1 MATIRFVREPGF
13 TYDLFFCFVLYFN
26 KEFCMTNFIIQSKAK
41 QDREYLNRV
50 LAAIGHIPD
59 ELGLFFH
66 LRKDGRCFMTRNYFA
81 PYKNSFTTTYD
92 LTIVREA
99 LTDVPCLTGQAL
111 DFYFPG
117 KWKAREALPPA
128 SQISAWIRESAYDAA
143 LKSSLYAFFFEPAVV
158 AGMLSQE
165 LEAKASIVSRLY
177 VENAALFAEQRQ
189 KFDLEALQK
198 RIRKIGN
205 LEFNLDFPNV
215 YVAFCLFSKNMI
227 YSEYCEKHVILCLG
241 YDYRDMTD
249 YMYSQDQQAALG
261 AAGNAPEENTVTL
274 EPVEEQEEN
283 SILSLFEQEEETTVS
298 DVVQKLGFTKA
309 NALYHLTLMLRINIL
324 RSYNRGPIVYYSLNR
339 PRLPV
344 KSEHLPDETSGGET
358 GGWQICVFNS
368 F

>member
-1 MATIRFVREPGF
+1 MRTIRFVREPGF
-13 TYDLFFCFVLYFN
+13 TYDLFFSFVLYFN
-26 KEFCMTNFIIQSKAK
+26 QEHCMRHFINPSKAK
-41 QDREYLNRV
+41 QDRDYYQGLLTSLGN
-50 LAAIGHIPD
+50 IPV
-59 ELGLFFH
+59 ELELFFRM
-66 LRKDGRCFMTRNYFA
+66 RKDGLCFMTQAYFD
-81 PYKNSFTTTYD
+81 PYSDGFTTTYD
-92 LTIVREA
+92 LTIVQEA
-99 LTDVPCLTGQAL
+99 LTDVPHLTGQAL

-117 KWKAREALPPA
+117 KWEARDALPPV
-128 SQISAWIRESAYDAA
+128 SQISAWIRESTYTGSLRA
-143 LKSSLYAFFFEPAVV
+143 SLYAFFFEPAVV

-309 NALYHLTLMLRINIL
+309 NALYHLTLMLKNNIL
-324 RSYNRGPIVYYSLNR
+324 RCSNRGPTNFYSLNR

>member
-13 TYDLFFCFVLYFN
+13 TYDLFFYFILYFN
-26 KEFCMTNFIIQSKAK
+26 KECCLTKYINYNKKAW
-41 QDREYLNRV
+41 DTAHINEV
-50 LAAIGHIPD
+50 VASAGGIPD

-66 LRKDGRCFMTRNYFA
+66 LRKDERTLITWACFD
-81 PYKNSFTTTYD
+81 PYKDSLTTTYD
-92 LTIVREA
+92 LTIVQEA
-99 LTDVPCLTGQAL
+99 LTDVPHLTGQAL

-158 AGMLSQE
+158 AGLLSQE

-177 VENAALFAEQRQ
+177 VENAALLYEQKQ
-189 KFDLEALQK
+189 KFDLKALQEQL
-198 RIRKIGN
+198 RHCGN
-205 LEFNLDFPNV
+205 LEFNLDFPCV
-215 YVAFCLFSKNMI
+215 YVTFCWFAKNHIYGEFFNKHAVLF
-227 YSEYCEKHVILCLG
+227 LG
-241 YDYRDMTD
+241 YDYRDMAD
-249 YMYSQDQQAALG
+249 YLCIRYQQAALD

-309 NALYHLTLMLRINIL
+309 NALYHLTLMLKNNIL
-324 RSYNRGPIVYYSLNR
+324 RCSNRGPTNFYSLNR

-344 KSEHLPDETSGGET
+344 KSKHLPDETS